1 MGQLC
6 SKEPETQ
13 ETTANRRSSTK
24 TYLDTSVISSRKS
37 ADMTQRNSIYPK
49 EKKIKSFKRMKS
61 IKTIDS
67 EINNESKVLTIIKKR
82 NSEKEDQQ
90 LIENALKKN
99 FYMKALNIRTT
110 LEIIKQMSLV
120 SIKEDTIVFN
130 QGLDGNYFY
139 IIKEGQVEIYSNNEY
154 KKTLNKGDTFG
165 LLALLYQA
173 PRTVTVKAKTNCLF
187 WIMERKHFRQ
197 IIDHINSIQFEE
209 NKRFIQ
215 SIPILSCIDS
225 SQKAFLCSSLNKQIY
240 DKNEYILR
248 EGLQL
253 KCLFII
259 DEGIVECID
268 NNKVVG
274 KIEKGDY
281 FGELSLLNDDK
292 IFCDFKTTV
301 KCTCYSI
308 SYATFKTILGNENF
322 KEKLYLL
329 FISAAFRGSK
339 IFNQF
344 NNGLFE
350 DNIYK
355 LFKYKYLDENE
366 IVFDKGYITSSKI
379 VVIIVGSLY
388 YQSNKNNIIAK
399 RGDILF
405 ENDLFY
411 EKENEIN
418 EPLIA
423 YPFCSFVEASTKEV
437 LHLLGN
443 SFPEII
449 TNNKI
454 LEGLQQVGMF
464 RSFSQLKLSKI
475 SQKIKIKHFNKGEKI
490 ITQGEVGDKFFIVK
504 NGKIDIIIDNKYIRT
519 ISTNGFLGERA
530 LLIQELRSATAIAKT
545 NVELYYLEKDDFTSI
560 IEQSLKEYLIDRL
573 NLIDNKIE
581 LSDLIFINCVG
592 RGSFGT
598 VCLVKNKK
606 TNFNYAIK
614 IISIKQIKGENI
626 WDNLELEKKILLQ
639 IEHPFIVKLVKTL
652 KDENYVYFLM
662 EYVNGKD
669 LYDLIRDI
677 GKLDKYETQFY
688 AASMML
694 VIDYLHNNNF
704 IYRDIKPEN
713 VMVCENGFIKLI
725 DFGTAKQL
733 TDRNLT
739 ITGTPHYMA
748 PEIISGE
755 GYSFQVDIWSI
766 GICIYEFF
774 CGYVPFGANTDDPM
788 EIYYSVIRDQ
798 LKFPNNCKDITF
810 KRLMIEMLSKSPFS
824 RLYKLKKIKNHIFF
838 SDFDWEGLYSLN
850 IKPPVIPKLKKP
862 KEDPNKGTEF
872 TEYVKTNIAE
882 RNIKKNNKDFNGFDD
897 WYKGF

>member
-1 MGQLC
+1 
-6 SKEPETQ
+6 
-13 ETTANRRSSTK
+13 
-24 TYLDTSVISSRKS
+24 
-37 ADMTQRNSIYPK
+37 
-49 EKKIKSFKRMKS
+49 MKS
-61 IKTIDS
+61 IRNIES

-82 NSEKEDQQ
+82 NFEKEDQE

-99 FYMKALNIRTT
+99 FYMKALNSITT

-120 SIKEDTIVFN
+120 SIKEDTIVFKE
-130 QGLDGNYFY
+130 GLDGNYFY

-154 KKTLNKGDTFG
+154 KKTLKEGDTFG
-165 LLALLYQA
+165 QLALLYQA
-173 PRTVTVKAKTNCLF
+173 PRTVTIKAITNCLF

-197 IIDHINSIQFEE
+197 IIDRINQIQFEE

-215 SIPILSCIDS
+215 SIPILSSIDS

-253 KCLFII
+253 RCLFII
-259 DEGIVECID
+259 DEGVVECID

-274 KIEKGDY
+274 KIESGDY
-281 FGELSLLNDDK
+281 FGELSLLNNNK
-292 IFCDFKTTV
+292 ILCDFKTIN

-308 SYATFKTILGNENF
+308 SYATFKTILGEENF
-322 KEKLYLL
+322 KEKLLLL
-329 FISAAFRGSK
+329 FISAAFRESK
-339 IFNQF
+339 IFNKF
-344 NNGLFE
+344 NTGLFE
-350 DNIYK
+350 DSIYK
-355 LFKYKYLDENE
+355 LFKHRHLDENG
-366 IVFDKGYITSSKI
+366 IAFDKGYVTSSKI

-388 YQSNKNNIIAK
+388 YQSNKNKIIAK

-411 EKENEIN
+411 EKENEIK

-423 YPFCSFVEASTKEV
+423 YPFCSFIEASTKEV
-437 LHLLGN
+437 LHQLGN

-449 TNNKI
+449 TNNNI

-475 SQKIKIKHFNKGEKI
+475 SQKIKIKNFNKGEKI

-504 NGKIDIIIDNKYIRT
+504 NGKIDIIIDDKYIRT
-519 ISTNGFLGERA
+519 ISTNDFLGERA

-545 NVELYYLEKDDFTSI
+545 NVELYYLEKNDFTSV
-560 IEQSLKEYLIDRL
+560 IEKSLKDYLIHRL
-573 NLIDNKIE
+573 NLRDNKIE
-581 LSDLIFINCVG
+581 LSDLIFINCLG

-606 TNFNYAIK
+606 NNFNYAIK
-614 IISIKQIKGENI
+614 VISIKQIKGENI
-626 WDNLELEKKILLQ
+626 WENLELEKNILLQ

-669 LYDLIRDI
+669 LYDIIRKI
-677 GKLDKYETQFY
+677 GILDKRETQFY

-694 VIDYLHNNNF
+694 TIDYLHKNNF

-725 DFGTAKQL
+725 DFGTAKQV
-733 TDRNLT
+733 TDRNFT
-739 ITGTPHYMA
+739 VTGTPHYMA
-748 PEIISGE
+748 PEIINGE

-774 CGYVPFGANTDDPM
+774 CGYVPFGSNTDDPM
-788 EIYYSVIRDQ
+788 EIYNSVLKDQ
-798 LKFPNNCKDITF
+798 LKFPSNCKDITF
-810 KRLMIEMLSKSPFS
+810 KRLMIEMLSKSPFT
-824 RLYKLKKIKNHIFF
+824 RLCKFQKIKNHVFF
-838 SDFDWEGLYSLN
+838 SDFDWEGLYSLT
-850 IKPPVIPKLKKP
+850 IKPAEIPKLNKP
-862 KEDPNKGTEF
+862 KEDPNKGCEF
-872 TEYVKTNIAE
+872 TEYVKKNIAE
-882 RNIKKNNKDFNGFDD
+882 RNIKKNNKDFKGFDN
-897 WYKGF
+897 WYKNF

>member
-13 ETTANRRSSTK
+13 EISANRRSSTR

-37 ADMTQRNSIYPK
+37 ADMTQRNSIYTK

-61 IKTIDS
+61 IRNIES

-82 NSEKEDQQ
+82 NFEKEDQE

-99 FYMKALNIRTT
+99 FYMKALNSITT

-120 SIKEDTIVFN
+120 SIKEDTIVFKE
-130 QGLDGNYFY
+130 GLDGNYFY

-154 KKTLNKGDTFG
+154 KKTLKEGDTFG
-165 LLALLYQA
+165 QLALLYQA
-173 PRTVTVKAKTNCLF
+173 PRTVTIKAVTNCLF

-197 IIDHINSIQFEE
+197 IIDRINQIQFEE

-215 SIPILSCIDS
+215 SIPILSSIDS

-253 KCLFII
+253 RCLFII
-259 DEGIVECID
+259 DEGVVECID

-274 KIEKGDY
+274 KIESGDY
-281 FGELSLLNDDK
+281 FGELSLLNNNK
-292 IFCDFKTTV
+292 ILCDFKTIN

-308 SYATFKTILGNENF
+308 SYATFKTILGEENF
-322 KEKLYLL
+322 KEKLFLL
-329 FISAAFRGSK
+329 FISAAFRESK
-339 IFNQF
+339 IFNKF
-344 NNGLFE
+344 NTGLFE
-350 DNIYK
+350 DSIYK
-355 LFKYKYLDENE
+355 LFKHRHLDENG
-366 IVFDKGYITSSKI
+366 IAFDKGYVTSSKI

-388 YQSNKNNIIAK
+388 YQSNKNKIIAK

-411 EKENEIN
+411 QKENEIN

-423 YPFCSFVEASTKEV
+423 YPLCSFVEASTKEV
-437 LHLLGN
+437 LHQLGN
-443 SFPEII
+443 SFQEII
-449 TNNKI
+449 TNNNI

-504 NGKIDIIIDNKYIRT
+504 NGKIDIIIDDKYIRT
-519 ISTNGFLGERA
+519 ISTNDFLGERA

-545 NVELYYLEKDDFTSI
+545 NVELYYLEKNDFTSV
-560 IEQSLKEYLIDRL
+560 IEKSLKDYLIHRL
-573 NLIDNKIE
+573 NLRDNKIE
-581 LSDLIFINCVG
+581 LSDLIFINCLG

-606 TNFNYAIK
+606 NNFNYAIK
-614 IISIKQIKGENI
+614 VISIKQIKGENI
-626 WDNLELEKKILLQ
+626 WENLELEKNILLQ

-669 LYDLIRDI
+669 LYDIIRKI
-677 GKLDKYETQFY
+677 GILDKRETQFY

-694 VIDYLHNNNF
+694 TIDYLHKNNF

-725 DFGTAKQL
+725 DFGTAKQV
-733 TDRNLT
+733 TDRNFT
-739 ITGTPHYMA
+739 VTGTPHYMA
-748 PEIISGE
+748 PEIINGE

-774 CGYVPFGANTDDPM
+774 CGYVPFGSNTDDPM
-788 EIYYSVIRDQ
+788 EIYNSVLKDQ
-798 LKFPNNCKDITF
+798 LKFPSNCKDITF
-810 KRLMIEMLSKSPFS
+810 KRLMIEMLSKSPFT
-824 RLYKLKKIKNHIFF
+824 RLCKFQKIKNHVFF
-838 SDFDWEGLYSLN
+838 SDFDWEGLYSLT
-850 IKPPVIPKLKKP
+850 IKPAEIPKLNKP
-862 KEDPNKGTEF
+862 KEDPNKGCEF
-872 TEYVKTNIAE
+872 TEYVKKNIAE
-882 RNIKKNNKDFNGFDD
+882 RNIKKNNKDFKGFDN
-897 WYKGF
+897 WYKNF

>member
-13 ETTANRRSSTK
+13 EISANRRSSTR

-37 ADMTQRNSIYPK
+37 ADMTQRNSIYTK

-61 IKTIDS
+61 IRNIES

-82 NSEKEDQQ
+82 NFEKEDQE

-99 FYMKALNIRTT
+99 FYMKALNSITT

-120 SIKEDTIVFN
+120 SIKEDTIVFKE
-130 QGLDGNYFY
+130 GLDGNYFY

-154 KKTLNKGDTFG
+154 KKTLKEGDTFG
-165 LLALLYQA
+165 QLALLYQA
-173 PRTVTVKAKTNCLF
+173 PRTVTIKAITNCLF

-197 IIDHINSIQFEE
+197 IIDRINQIQFEE

-215 SIPILSCIDS
+215 SIPILSSIDS

-253 KCLFII
+253 RCLFII
-259 DEGIVECID
+259 DEGVVECID

-274 KIEKGDY
+274 KIESGDY
-281 FGELSLLNDDK
+281 FGELSLLNNNK
-292 IFCDFKTTV
+292 ILCDFKTIN

-308 SYATFKTILGNENF
+308 SYATFKTILGEENF
-322 KEKLYLL
+322 KEKLFLL
-329 FISAAFRGSK
+329 FISAAFRESK
-339 IFNQF
+339 IFNKF
-344 NNGLFE
+344 NTGLFE
-350 DNIYK
+350 DSIYK
-355 LFKYKYLDENE
+355 LFKHRHLDENG
-366 IVFDKGYITSSKI
+366 IAFDKGYVTSSKI

-388 YQSNKNNIIAK
+388 YQSNKNKIIAK

-411 EKENEIN
+411 QKENEIN

-423 YPFCSFVEASTKEV
+423 YPLCSFVEASTKEV
-437 LHLLGN
+437 LHQLGN
-443 SFPEII
+443 SFQEII
-449 TNNKI
+449 TNNNI

-475 SQKIKIKHFNKGEKI
+475 SQKIKIKNFNKGEKI

-504 NGKIDIIIDNKYIRT
+504 NGKIDIIIDDKYIRT
-519 ISTNGFLGERA
+519 ISTNDFLGERA

-606 TNFNYAIK
+606 NNFNYAIK
-614 IISIKQIKGENI
+614 VISIKQIKGENI
-626 WDNLELEKKILLQ
+626 WENIELEKNILLQ

-725 DFGTAKQL
+725 DFGTAKQV
-733 TDRNLT
+733 TDRNFT
-739 ITGTPHYMA
+739 VTGTPHYMA
-748 PEIISGE
+748 PEIINGE

-774 CGYVPFGANTDDPM
+774 CGYVPFGSNTDDPM
-788 EIYYSVIRDQ
+788 EIYNSVLKDQ
-798 LKFPNNCKDITF
+798 LKFPSNCKDITF
-810 KRLMIEMLSKSPFS
+810 KRLMIEMLSKSPFTRS
-824 RLYKLKKIKNHIFF
+824 CKFQKIKNHVFF
-838 SDFDWEGLYSLN
+838 SDFDWEGLYSLT
-850 IKPPVIPKLKKP
+850 IKPAEIPKLNKP
-862 KEDPNKGTEF
+862 KEDPNKGCEF
-872 TEYVKTNIAE
+872 TEYVKKNIAE
-882 RNIKKNNKDFNGFDD
+882 RNIKKNNKDFKGFDN
-897 WYKGF
+897 WYKNF